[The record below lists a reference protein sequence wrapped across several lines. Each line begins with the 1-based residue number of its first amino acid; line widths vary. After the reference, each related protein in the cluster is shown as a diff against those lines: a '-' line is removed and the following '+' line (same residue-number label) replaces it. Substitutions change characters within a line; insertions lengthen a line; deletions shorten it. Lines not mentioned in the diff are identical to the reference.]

1 MKKLFIAAMALATIV
16 SCSKDDV
23 NVLNS
28 SEKSVSLSILNSNE
42 VVSRAITDKSA
53 NEDFNCADATDLTVL
68 FADQAGKVITTKNL
82 TAADS
87 FVGAVYTFHKLPQ
100 EVQQV
105 GVIALRGNASPA
117 TLAAAEAIWKTE
129 TLDAEVANIVVYGA
143 SGQMT
148 QNNTCTVD
156 GEEFPLFE
164 GEVTVAPYHTRL
176 EVTGIQCTNLGQT
189 EYGYSQIVLNKMTY
203 GAQYEQTLGKTLTSA
218 TDIATANGENETG
231 KVWSWNWAPEKAAA
245 NLVVDLTVTGK
256 NYTVA
261 VPNKTLTIN
270 GYNDNNGNAI
280 TKFECGN
287 IYKLEIPFLES
298 NIDETNNYICVN
310 VDVTIAKWKINTITP
325 TFGTN

>member
-42 VVSRAITDKSA
+42 VVSRAITDASA
-53 NEDFNCADATDLTVL
+53 AEAFECAAATDLTVL
-68 FADQAGKVITTKNL
+68 FADRAGKVIETRNL
-82 TAADS
+82 TAGAQE
-87 FVGAVYTFHKLPQ
+87 GAVYTFHSLPQ

-105 GVIALRGNASPA
+105 GVIALRGNTSPA
-117 TLAAAEAIWKTE
+117 TLAGAETIWKTE
-129 TLDAEVANIVVYGA
+129 TLDAEVTNIVVYGA

-148 QNNTCTVD
+148 QNGTCSVD
-156 GEEFPLFE
+156 GKDFPLFE
-164 GEVTVAPYHTRL
+164 GEVTVEPYHTRL
-176 EVTGIQCTNLGQT
+176 EVTGIKCSDLGQT
-189 EYGYSQIVLNKMTY
+189 EYGYSQIVLDKMTY
-203 GAQYEQTLGKTLTSA
+203 GGQYEQTLGKTLTSA

-245 NLVVDLTVTGK
+245 NLVVDMTVTGK

-261 VPNKTLTIN
+261 VPKKTLTIN
-270 GYNDNNGNAI
+270 GYNDKDGKPI

-310 VDVTIAKWKINTITP
+310 VDVTIAEWKINTITP